1 MQDDFTSKHTQCPLH
16 NMYEYF
22 AKTVTRNIYNL
33 IAKEIDA
40 QNGYS
45 VNSSEYI
52 PEFRGYTLSKYPL
65 G

>member
-1 MQDDFTSKHTQCPLH
+1 
-16 NMYEYF
+16 MYEYF